1 MSERYPDVPNYNDI
15 KVLLNSSH
23 NPYWRDIA
31 KALYYTGARAGELI
45 KIRKRDVW
53 NSPDS
58 PDFVKVTIHTEKN
71 QRQKKRTV
79 PISFSLEPEGAI
91 LFTEASKMST
101 GNEEIEKNNYC
112 FLPPTFG
119 WTEATFLRRMRQA
132 INEEYDGVAPHFFRH
147 CRLTHMVTRF
157 GYDSPEL
164 RKYAGWSDD
173 RPASVYTHLKV
184 EDLERKMK

>member
-1 MSERYPDVPNYNDI
+1 MSERYPDVPNYNDM
-15 KVLLNSSH
+15 KTVLNSAI
-23 NPYWRDIA
+23 NPYWQNIA

-45 KIRKRDVW
+45 KIRKRDVRI
-53 NSPDS
+53 SEPPS
-58 PDFVKVTIHTEKN
+58 DFIRITIHTEKN
-71 QRQKKRTV
+71 KRQKQRTV
-79 PISFSLEPEGAI
+79 PISFTLEHEGAL
-91 LFTEASKMST
+91 LFAKVAKMDE
-101 GNEEIEKNNYC
+101 GKEEFQRDVFC
-112 FLPPTFG
+112 FKPHTFG

-132 INEEYDGVAPHFFRH
+132 INEEYGGVAPHFFRH

-173 RPASVYTHLKV
+173 RPASVYTHLKT